1 MTTTDTTIDSI
12 TNKVFRNVQE
22 AFAALNN
29 YRTCKDG
36 DLVHVAEAYYE
47 LELAV
52 ARVEFLEAG
61 SPECLDRQIHS
72 SKTTGRQRYDRHSA
86 ARH

>member
-61 SPECLDRQIHS
+61 SPECLDRQIPLIEDNW
-72 SKTTGRQRYDRHSA
+72 KTA
-86 ARH
+86 L